1 MDEVRR
7 LGALEGS
14 EINKAKEI
22 LAYEVTKLIHG
33 EEEAAKAQEAARAL
47 FAGGVNMDNVPT
59 VTISRDKLG
68 TDILT
73 ILAEEKVV
81 PSKAEGRRLI
91 QQGGLSLNGEKVTD
105 FKRALTE
112 EDFVDGSVLVKRG
125 KKNYHKIELV

>member
-1 MDEVRR
+1 
-7 LGALEGS
+7 
-14 EINKAKEI
+14 
-22 LAYEVTKLIHG
+22 
-33 EEEAAKAQEAARAL
+33 
-47 FAGGVNMDNVPT
+47 MDNVPT

-112 EDFVDGSVLVKRG
+112 EDFADGSALVKRG
-125 KKNYHKIELV
+125 KKNYHKIELA